1 MQNVIRTLLFVVF
14 FSMAGATLSISVLC
28 DDLVRYYQNKHF
40 LKTAEQSL
48 GRLKSLNADYDAL
61 LESIEKDP
69 ELLKRIAPA
78 TLGVSPADPN
88 VIYPKVQAEQLAAA
102 RKALS
107 EDAEPNQAEPK
118 IPKWLERCSSPRRRG
133 ALFAA
138 SAALIVVSF
147 TCFRPVKQIAGKQ
160 QQTIQSAAD

>member
-1 MQNVIRTLLFVVF
+1 MQNVIRTRLFVVF
-14 FSMAGATLSISVLC
+14 FSIAAATLSISVLC
-28 DDLVRYYQNKHF
+28 DDVVRYYQNKHF

-48 GRLKSLNADYDAL
+48 SRLKSLTADYEAL
-61 LESIEKDP
+61 LESIKKDP

-88 VIYPKVQAEQLAAA
+88 VIYPKVKAEQLAAA
-102 RKALS
+102 RKALADDDK
-107 EDAEPNQAEPK
+107 ENQTELQLPN
-118 IPKWLERCSSPRRRG
+118 WLIRCSSPRRRG

-147 TCFRPVKQIAGKQ
+147 TCFRPVKQIDGKQ
-160 QQTIQSAAD
+160 QEVRQSAED

>member
-1 MQNVIRTLLFVVF
+1 MGNFIRTLLFVVF
-14 FSMAGATLSISVLC
+14 FSIALATLSISVLC
-28 DDLVRYYQNKHF
+28 DDLVRYYQNKHL

-48 GRLKSLNADYDAL
+48 SHLKSVNADYDAL
-61 LESIEKDP
+61 LESIKKDP

-88 VIYPKVQAEQLAAA
+88 AIYPKVKAEQLAAA

-107 EDAEPNQAEPK
+107 EDAKENQAEPQ

-147 TCFRPVKQIAGKQ
+147 TCFRPAKQIARKQ
-160 QQTIQSAAD
+160 QQTIRSAAD

>member
-14 FSMAGATLSISVLC
+14 FSIAAATLSISVLY
-28 DDLVRYYQNKHF
+28 DDVVRYYQNKHL
-40 LKTAEQSL
+40 LKVAEQSL
-48 GRLKSLNADYDAL
+48 SQLKSVNADYDAL

-88 VIYPKVQAEQLAAA
+88 AIYPKVQAEQLAAA

-107 EDAEPNQAEPK
+107 EDAEPNQAEPQ

-147 TCFRPVKQIAGKQ
+147 TCFRPVKQIDREQ
-160 QQTIQSAAD
+160 QEVRQSAED

>member
-147 TCFRPVKQIAGKQ
+147 TCFRPAKQITGKQ
-160 QQTIQSAAD
+160 QQTIQSAED

>member
-1 MQNVIRTLLFVVF
+1 LFVVF

-147 TCFRPVKQIAGKQ
+147 TCFRPAKQITGKQ
-160 QQTIQSAAD
+160 QQTIQSAED